1 MVDGHF
7 KETEADRAVR
17 DGAFAVTA
25 DELRQFIERI
35 EQLRSEQADI
45 KTQEKE
51 VFAEIKS
58 RGYMTRPIRT
68 LIKERAMN
76 PDDLAEEQAI
86 LDMYRAAVGMP

>member
-1 MVDGHF
+1 MDGSNMQ
-7 KETEADRAVR
+7 
-17 DGAFAVTA
+17 AVTA
-25 DELRQFIERI
+25 AELRQFIERI

-68 LIKERAMN
+68 ILKRRAAD
-76 PDDLAEEQAI
+76 PVKLAEEEAV
-86 LDMYRAAVGMP
+86 LEVYMAALGEE